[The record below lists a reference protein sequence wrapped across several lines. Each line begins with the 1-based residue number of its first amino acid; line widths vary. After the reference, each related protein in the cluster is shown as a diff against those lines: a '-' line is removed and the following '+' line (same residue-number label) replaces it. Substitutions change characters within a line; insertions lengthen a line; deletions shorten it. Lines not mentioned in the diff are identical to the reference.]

1 MVVGLS
7 KGIIKP
13 FEIDPKTNAQHV
25 RYAPGFSPGGCS
37 GRFPEH
43 AYTASKIAER
53 LGRTW
58 SGGKNT
64 PDKADSSVTAA
75 LDALHLM
82 SIGRFTRAALEACP
96 NINKLKQACD
106 TIKHSIAQEN
116 LVRQPIAQ
124 RQAEEIARKA
134 EQDRVRHAEALE
146 QKKKQAEINRLAA
159 AAGKEEDDRK
169 AAALVAQRRAK
180 QQSLE
185 EAEKRSKE
193 YWSKVKKEEDDRA
206 KKEANEAAAV
216 ERKLD
221 RAARQLVESLMSKIE
236 RMHGDASELSPLA
249 KAVQRNTKISM
260 REREELYRAANDLGD
275 WCKGWLASQFAAPL
289 PDGKREVED
298 MRKREVSKRKLKGED
313 E

>member
-1 MVVGLS
+1 
-7 KGIIKP
+7 
-13 FEIDPKTNAQHV
+13 
-25 RYAPGFSPGGCS
+25 
-37 GRFPEH
+37 
-43 AYTASKIAER
+43 
-53 LGRTW
+53 
-58 SGGKNT
+58 
-64 PDKADSSVTAA
+64 
-75 LDALHLM
+75 
-82 SIGRFTRAALEACP
+82 
-96 NINKLKQACD
+96 
-106 TIKHSIAQEN
+106 
-116 LVRQPIAQ
+116 
-124 RQAEEIARKA
+124 
-134 EQDRVRHAEALE
+134 
-146 QKKKQAEINRLAA
+146 
-159 AAGKEEDDRK
+159 
-169 AAALVAQRRAK
+169 VAQRRAK

-289 PDGKREVED
+289 TGGKREVED